1 MKNCVL
7 FDSMKMILTTFPSLA
22 SAEEVIGELFQK
34 KLIACAQI
42 DGPVRS
48 YYRWDGKLN
57 DGEEWRVLLKT
68 TAEKLEELELE
79 TRRIHDYDTPQWL
92 VLEAKAS
99 VEYLKWVNESM
110 VD

>member
-1 MKNCVL
+1 MIRFNEN
-7 FDSMKMILTTFPSLA
+7 DSDYFSL
-22 SAEEVIGELFQK
+22 SCFCRGSDWRTISE

-79 TRRIHDYDTPQWL
+79 TRRIHDYDTFQWL

>member
-1 MKNCVL
+1 
-7 FDSMKMILTTFPSLA
+7 MKMILITFPSLA

-79 TRRIHDYDTPQWL
+79 TSRIHYYDTPQWL

-110 VD
+110 ID

>member
-1 MKNCVL
+1 
-7 FDSMKMILTTFPSLA
+7 MKMILTTFPSLA

-48 YYRWDGKLN
+48 YYRWNGKLN

-79 TRRIHDYDTPQWL
+79 TRRIHYYDTPQWL

>member
-1 MKNCVL
+1 
-7 FDSMKMILTTFPSLA
+7 MKMILTTFPSLA

-68 TAEKLEELELE
+68 TAEKLEKLELE

>member
-1 MKNCVL
+1 
-7 FDSMKMILTTFPSLA
+7 MKMILTTFPSLA

-68 TAEKLEELELE
+68 TAEKLEDLELE

-92 VLEAKAS
+92 VLDAKAS

>member
-1 MKNCVL
+1 
-7 FDSMKMILTTFPSLA
+7 MKMILTTFPSLA

-68 TAEKLEELELE
+68 TSEKLEDLELE
-79 TRRIHDYDTPQWL
+79 IRRIHDYDTPQWL
-92 VLEAKAS
+92 ILEAKAS

>member
-1 MKNCVL
+1 
-7 FDSMKMILTTFPSLA
+7 MKMILTTFPSLA

-57 DGEEWRVLLKT
+57 DVEEWRVLLKT
-68 TAEKLEELELE
+68 TSEKLEDLELE
-79 TRRIHDYDTPQWL
+79 IRRIHDYDTPQWL
-92 VLEAKAS
+92 ILEAKAS

>member
-1 MKNCVL
+1 
-7 FDSMKMILTTFPSLA
+7 MILTTFPSLA

-57 DGEEWRVLLKT
+57 DVEEWRVLLKT
-68 TAEKLEELELE
+68 TSEKLEDLELE
-79 TRRIHDYDTPQWL
+79 IRRIHDYDTPQWL
-92 VLEAKAS
+92 ILEAKAS

>member
-1 MKNCVL
+1 
-7 FDSMKMILTTFPSLA
+7 MKMILTTFPSLA

-57 DGEEWRVLLKT
+57 DVEEWRVLLKT
-68 TAEKLEELELE
+68 TSEKLEELGLE
-79 TRRIHDYDTPQWL
+79 IRRIHDYDTPQWL
-92 VLEAKAS
+92 ILEAKAS

>member
-1 MKNCVL
+1 
-7 FDSMKMILTTFPSLA
+7 MKMILTTFPSLA

-68 TAEKLEELELE
+68 TSEKLEELGLE
-79 TRRIHDYDTPQWL
+79 IRSIHDYDTPQWL
-92 VLEAKAS
+92 ILEAKAS

-110 VD
+110 ID

>member
-1 MKNCVL
+1 
-7 FDSMKMILTTFPSLA
+7 MKMILTTFPSLA

-68 TAEKLEELELE
+68 TAEKLEKLELE
-79 TRRIHDYDTPQWL
+79 TRRTHDYDTPQWL

>member
-48 YYRWDGKLN
+48 YYRWNGKLN

-79 TRRIHDYDTPQWL
+79 TRRIHYYDTPQWL

>member
-1 MKNCVL
+1 MIRFNEN
-7 FDSMKMILTTFPSLA
+7 DSDYFSSLA